1 MLLASS
7 GGVYALE
14 GLADELVVARLQ
26 YGAKDPSKDV
36 DNGCGVPV
44 REVVPEGGCGECL
57 DGFLAG
63 VHEEQSVSEAS
74 SEAVLVS
81 TFGNLTNRDAEMKQK
96 FRMRLN
102 SFILIWRF

>member
-1 MLLASS
+1 MLLAGS

-26 YGAKDPSKDV
+26 YGAKDASKDI

-44 REVVPEGGCGECL
+44 PEVVPEGGCGECL
-57 DGFLAG
+57 SGFLAG
-63 VHEEQSVSEAS
+63 VHEEQSISEAS

-81 TFGNLTNRDAEMKQK
+81 
-96 FRMRLN
+96 
-102 SFILIWRF
+102 